1 MAPKKQKAT
10 LFSGGLLANA
20 ATQQEGNSKPI
31 DDEEDDPYFGN
42 AKMSMPKPV
51 QPSNDQEVPSWAS
64 EHVTDTNHP
73 LSPSRIVTVPISKI
87 RPGRYQKRETVDPEK
102 YQQLK
107 DQIRELGFQFV
118 AILCPDPD
126 DPACY
131 NLMMGGHLRIQAASE
146 LGITEVSAIIR
157 EYDRVALA
165 KGTYFEN
172 NGRQSLTPMEEGLIF
187 QQCMN
192 DEGWTQQELAE
203 KLIVSGGQSY
213 ISFCINAAM
222 AAPDLQEML
231 RKEPGRGRRCFS
243 YLLRLDDLGAE
254 KAMKLREPIIRD
266 FLGGKISTDEVEVQV
281 NRILKREQSGE
292 EREDEARDPAP
303 LDDVRQQ
310 SKLLSA
316 IKGFHRFEKIIGDS
330 SPSQEVR
337 ESLLVL
343 KQKIESILDRE

>member
-1 MAPKKQKAT
+1 
-10 LFSGGLLANA
+10 
-20 ATQQEGNSKPI
+20 
-31 DDEEDDPYFGN
+31 
-42 AKMSMPKPV
+42 MSEKPKPTTRDAIRNAV
-51 QPSNDQEVPSWAS
+51 QRRREPPSDLREPPRGLIQQPSNDQEVPSWAS
-64 EHVTDTNHP
+64 EQTMPSAQSTAEQGDHG
-73 LSPSRIVTVPISKI
+73 SRITIVPINKI

-118 AILCPDPD
+118 AVLCPDPD
-126 DPACY
+126 DSAYY

-192 DEGWTQQELAE
+192 DEGWTQQEVAE

-243 YLLRLDDLGAE
+243 YLLRLDALGQE
-254 KAMKLREPIIRD
+254 KALKLREPIIRD
-266 FLGGKISTDEVEVQV
+266 FLDGKVTTDEVEVQV
-281 NRILKREQSGE
+281 NRILKREQSSEEPSGE
-292 EREDEARDPAP
+292 EDEARDSDS
-303 LDDVRQQ
+303 LDDVKQQ

-316 IKGFHRFEKIIGDS
+316 IKGFHRFEKIIGS
-330 SPSQEVR
+330 SPPSPEVR
-337 ESLLVL
+337 ESLLIL
-343 KQKIESILDRE
+343 KQKIESILGRE

>member
-20 ATQQEGNSKPI
+20 ATQQEGNGKPI
-31 DDEEDDPYFGN
+31 DDEDNDPYFGN
-42 AKMSMPKPV
+42 AKMSTPKPA
-51 QPSNDQEVPSWAS
+51 QPSNDQEMPSWAS
-64 EHVTDTNHP
+64 EHVTDTN
-73 LSPSRIVTVPISKI
+73 PSRIVTIPISKI

-126 DPACY
+126 DSNFY
-131 NLMMGGHLRIQAASE
+131 NLMMGGHLRIQAAAE

-187 QQCMN
+187 EQCMN

-203 KLIVSGGQSY
+203 KLIVAGGQSY

-243 YLLRLDDLGAE
+243 YLLRLDVLGQE
-254 KAMKLREPIIRD
+254 KAMKLRELIIKD
-266 FLGGKISTDEVEVQV
+266 FLDGKITTDEVEVQV
-281 NRILKREQSGE
+281 NRILKREQSE
-292 EREDEARDPAP
+292 EEDEARDAAA
-303 LDDVRQQ
+303 LEDVKQQ

-343 KQKIESILDRE
+343 KQKIENILERE